1 MSHGMHGH
9 TGALVC
15 AILEMVYVDKNAW
28 FQNEAARRG
37 ITLEQLTAAAI
48 TEAMHEQEMQCECR
62 CARKYQHVAAGCGR
76 AQTRNT
82 P

>member
-1 MSHGMHGH
+1 MCHSMQEN

-15 AILEMVYVDKNAW
+15 ALLEMVYVDKNVW

-48 TEAMHEQEMQCECR
+48 TEAMHEHGAQRGCR
-62 CARKYQHVAAGCGR
+62 CAHNTSCGR
-76 AQTRNT
+76 NNVRNS